1 MRTPEQ
7 VQWDFVQQWL
17 AKARQDLRVAEVL
30 LRGDL
35 EDFENVSFHAQQAVE
50 KFIKAL
56 LVRHHIEFPKTHNIA
71 HLRQLV
77 ERVDRTLAGD
87 LAPADVLTPY
97 GWSSDT
103 QETLGRCRR
112 PKGPISR
119 GWQSKPVTKS
129 SAT

>member
-1 MRTPEQ
+1 M
-7 VQWDFVQQWL
+7 
-17 AKARQDLRVAEVL
+17 AEVL

-35 EDFENVSFHAQQAVE
+35 EDFENVGFDSQQAVE

-56 LVRHHIEFPKTHNIA
+56 LVRYQIEFPKTHNIA

-87 LAPADVLTPY
+87 LAPADILTPY
-97 GWSSDT
+97 GVEFRYPGD
-103 QETLGRCRR
+103 LGLVSQAQGADLLRVA
-112 PKGPISR
+112 K
-119 GWQSKPVTKS
+119 QPVTKS